1 MKKTHPSEKKDHPG
15 LVGET
20 IRFAGFL
27 KNHGFRVFQS
37 SVEDAI
43 RCLEIMG
50 LFNRTDFLSSLR
62 SNLCTNELEWSQFSN
77 LFNEFWSMEAFD
89 AKNLPRENHSEDK
102 EIKDE
107 QTDEEL
113 LYETGQ
119 QESAPVEDPDEK
131 EWLEQITYSP
141 ISRVEKKDLADFEKG
156 DIQVAQLA
164 LKKLVEPFKINVSRR
179 SKRSQRVGSMDF
191 PRVIKQSLRTGGI
204 PFKLFYREKKRRLKR
219 LVILADVSGS
229 MDRYARFVMPFLLGL
244 RGVGSKAEVF
254 VFSTSLSSIS
264 FLIRRLNYDEILDH
278 IASSVPDWSGG
289 TRIGFSLHQFNQGPG
304 QRLLNRRTVVLI
316 LSDGWDLG
324 GKELLKREMEM
335 LRRKAYCVVW
345 LNPLAGDPGYEP
357 VCGGMKV
364 ALPYVDHFVPVSNLQ
379 SLKRVGRII
388 SRVMVH

>member
-1 MKKTHPSEKKDHPG
+1 MA
-15 LVGET
+15 GE
-20 IRFAGFL
+20 IVRFAGFL
-27 KNHGFRVFQS
+27 KNRGFRVFQS

-50 LFNRTDFLSSLR
+50 LFDRTDFLSSLR
-62 SNLCTNELEWSQFSN
+62 SNLCTSELEWSQFPN
-77 LFNEFWSMEAFD
+77 LFYEFWNMEVLD
-89 AKNLPRENHSEDK
+89 TKNLPRKKRSEDK
-102 EIKDE
+102 EIKDKE
-107 QTDEEL
+107 TDEEL

-119 QESAPVEDPDEK
+119 QESAPVEDPGEK
-131 EWLEQITYSP
+131 EWLEGVTYSP

-229 MDRYARFVMPFLLGL
+229 MDRYARFIMPFLLGL

-264 FLIRRLNYDEILDH
+264 FLIRHFNYDEILDH

-289 TRIGFSLHQFNQGPG
+289 TRIGYSLHQFNQGPG

-324 GKELLKREMEM
+324 GKELLRREMEM

-379 SLKRVGRII
+379 SLKQVGRII
-388 SRVMVH
+388 SRAMVH

>member
-1 MKKTHPSEKKDHPG
+1 MA
-15 LVGET
+15 GET
-20 IRFAGFL
+20 VRFAGFL
-27 KNHGFRVFQS
+27 KNRGFRVFQS

-43 RCLEIMG
+43 RCLEITG

-62 SNLCTNELEWSQFSN
+62 SNLCANELEWSQFPN

-89 AKNLPRENHSEDK
+89 TKNLPRENHSEDK

-179 SKRSQRVGSMDF
+179 SKRSQRVGRMDF